1 VGGVT
6 APPTPTQRGT
16 TMEVRTDRRFYKDI
30 MLWEASLKKSDV
42 ADLSDEQVKE
52 LTTELSVALQG
63 ILWNYG
69 IHN

>member
-1 VGGVT
+1 MGGVI

-52 LTTELSVALQG
+52 LTMELSVALQG
-63 ILWNYG
+63 VLWNYG

>member
-1 VGGVT
+1 MGGVI

-16 TMEVRTDRRFYKDI
+16 TMEIATDRRFYKDI
-30 MLWEASLKKSDV
+30 ILWEASLKKSDV
-42 ADLSDEQVKE
+42 ADLNDEQIKE

>member
-1 VGGVT
+1 MGGVI

-16 TMEVRTDRRFYKDI
+16 TMEIATDRRFYKDI

>member
-1 VGGVT
+1 VGGVI

>member
-1 VGGVT
+1 VGGVI

-16 TMEVRTDRRFYKDI
+16 TMEIATDRRFYKDI

-42 ADLSDEQVKE
+42 ADLNDEQIKE

>member
-1 VGGVT
+1 VGGVI

-30 MLWEASLKKSDV
+30 MLWEASIKKSDV
-42 ADLSDEQVKE
+42 PNLSDEQIKN
-52 LTTELSVALQG
+52 LMTDLGLALQSV
-63 ILWNYG
+63 LWNYG

>member
-1 VGGVT
+1 VGGVI

-16 TMEVRTDRRFYKDI
+16 IMEIATDRRFYKDI

-42 ADLSDEQVKE
+42 ADLNDEQIKE

>member
-1 VGGVT
+1 MGGVT

-30 MLWEASLKKSDV
+30 MLWEASIKKSDV
-42 ADLSDEQVKE
+42 PNLSDEQIKN
-52 LTTELSVALQG
+52 LMTDLGLALQSV
-63 ILWNYG
+63 LWNYG

>member
-1 VGGVT
+1 MGGVT

>member
-1 VGGVT
+1 MGGVI

-16 TMEVRTDRRFYKDI
+16 IMEIATDRRFYKDI

-42 ADLSDEQVKE
+42 ADLNDEQIKE

>member
-1 VGGVT
+1 MGGVI

>member
-1 VGGVT
+1 VGGVI

-16 TMEVRTDRRFYKDI
+16 TMEIATDRRFYKDI

-42 ADLSDEQVKE
+42 ADLSDEQIKE

>member
-1 VGGVT
+1 MGGVI

-16 TMEVRTDRRFYKDI
+16 TMEIATDRRFYKDI

-42 ADLSDEQVKE
+42 ADLNDEQIKE

>member
-1 VGGVT
+1 MGGVI

-30 MLWEASLKKSDV
+30 MLWEASIKKSDV
-42 ADLSDEQVKE
+42 PNLSDEQIKN
-52 LTTELSVALQG
+52 LMTDLGLALQSV
-63 ILWNYG
+63 LWNYG

>member
-1 VGGVT
+1 VGGVI

-16 TMEVRTDRRFYKDI
+16 TMEVTTDRRFYKDI
-30 MLWEASLKKSDV
+30 MLWEASIKKSDV
-42 ADLSDEQVKE
+42 PDLSDEQVKE

>member
-1 VGGVT
+1 MGGVI

-42 ADLSDEQVKE
+42 ADLNDEQIKE

>member
-1 VGGVT
+1 MGGVI

-42 ADLSDEQVKE
+42 ADLSDEQIKE

>member
-1 VGGVT
+1 MGGVT

-16 TMEVRTDRRFYKDI
+16 IMEIATDRRFYKDI
-30 MLWEASLKKSDV
+30 MLWEASIKKSDV
-42 ADLSDEQVKE
+42 PDLSDEQVKE

>member
-1 VGGVT
+1 VGGVI

-42 ADLSDEQVKE
+42 ADLNDEQIKE

>member
-1 VGGVT
+1 MGGVI

-16 TMEVRTDRRFYKDI
+16 TMEIATDRRFYKDI

-42 ADLSDEQVKE
+42 ADLSDEQIKE

>member
-1 VGGVT
+1 VGGVI

-16 TMEVRTDRRFYKDI
+16 TMEIATDRRFYKDI

>member
-1 VGGVT
+1 MGGVI

-16 TMEVRTDRRFYKDI
+16 IMEIATDRRFYKDI

-42 ADLSDEQVKE
+42 ADLSDEQIKE

>member
-1 VGGVT
+1 VGGVI

-16 TMEVRTDRRFYKDI
+16 IMEIATDRRFYKDI
-30 MLWEASLKKSDV
+30 MLWEASIKKSDV
-42 ADLSDEQVKE
+42 PDLSDEQVKE

>member
-1 VGGVT
+1 VGGVI

-42 ADLSDEQVKE
+42 ADLSDEQIKE